1 MDEQIYFRGTAL
13 GQWTAAAEGLYWRF
27 SARCEDPEPG
37 VWRLWACF
45 GEGDRPA
52 DETACSADNLSA
64 EPGHAPDGPACSA
77 DNLSANPAHTP
88 EGPVPETRLLG
99 VCFPGAGGLR
109 LERRVSRQS
118 WPLLPEAV
126 VLGREAEGF
135 RPWRGRLAGCEL
147 PDAMLRENGDGTRT
161 LALFAPPEGPVPL
174 AEQVSQMREAELD
187 GRSCLLLD
195 WPPQIP

>member
-45 GEGDRPA
+45 GIKEDA
-52 DETACSADNLSA
+52 ASMI
-64 EPGHAPDGPACSA
+64 
-77 DNLSANPAHTP
+77 
-88 EGPVPETRLLG
+88 PETRLLG

-118 WPLLPEAV
+118 WPLLPETV

-161 LALFAPPEGPVPL
+161 LALFAPPEGPLPL

>member
-13 GQWTAAAEGLYWRF
+13 GQWSAAAEGLYWRF

-64 EPGHAPDGPACSA
+64 EPGHAPDGPVCSA
-77 DNLSANPAHTP
+77 DDLSANSARPVD
-88 EGPVPETRLLG
+88 GSVPETRLLG

-187 GRSCLLLD
+187 GRPCLLLD

>member
-64 EPGHAPDGPACSA
+64 NSARPVDGS
-77 DNLSANPAHTP
+77 
-88 EGPVPETRLLG
+88 VPETRLLG

-187 GRSCLLLD
+187 GRPCLLLD